1 VVPREAKRLPTGVP
15 ELRFELL
22 ELFFQPHDGVPFWLI
37 DAARASRGARNEV
50 PRVAL
55 WYVRSKMADAVGDG
69 KIPAA
74 REVDDSMARPREF
87 DEEAVLDAAMQCF
100 WVHGYESTSVKDLIE
115 RTGLTAASLYNAYG
129 DKRAMFLTALDH
141 YIEKSVEVR
150 LRRCEDLPPRD
161 AIRSFFDEILRRS
174 LGDRERKGCMIV
186 NSALEI
192 APYDRECRETIVET
206 LKRLESFFL
215 DCVERGQA
223 DGTITSS
230 QPAVGLAQHLLA
242 VLMGVRVLA
251 RVRPERPLL
260 EGVIS
265 TALTFLEGP

>member
-1 VVPREAKRLPTGVP
+1 M
-15 ELRFELL
+15 
-22 ELFFQPHDGVPFWLI
+22 
-37 DAARASRGARNEV
+37 
-50 PRVAL
+50 L
-55 WYVRSKMADAVGDG
+55 WYVRSKMNDAADDG
-69 KIPAA
+69 KMPPA
-74 REVDDSMARPREF
+74 REVDERMARPREF
-87 DEEAVLDAAMQCF
+87 DEEEALDAAMQCF
-100 WVHGYESTSVKDLIE
+100 WAQGYEATSIKDLIE

-129 DKRAMFLTALDH
+129 DKRAMFRSALDH
-141 YIEKSVEVR
+141 YIEKSIGAR
-150 LRRCEDLPPRD
+150 LQRCEALPPRE
-161 AIRSFFDEILRRS
+161 ALRSFFDDILRRS

-192 APYDRECRETIVET
+192 APHDREFRATIVET

-230 QPAVGLAQHLLA
+230 QPGVGLAQHLLG

-265 TALTFLEGP
+265 TALILLDAP